1 MNIPFK
7 DQQLH
12 GMCMN
17 NMCRQLDRLGS
28 ENESLLEQM
37 ETYSQDAKASRQKLA
52 QEEKVVVELNRIMS
66 QTIWLL
72 KNMFEILNYVLF
84 LIWTQYTKNNL
95 SSVHRSEAITK

>member
-1 MNIPFK
+1 
-7 DQQLH
+7 
-12 GMCMN
+12 MCMN

-84 LIWTQYTKNNL
+84 LI
-95 SSVHRSEAITK
+95 